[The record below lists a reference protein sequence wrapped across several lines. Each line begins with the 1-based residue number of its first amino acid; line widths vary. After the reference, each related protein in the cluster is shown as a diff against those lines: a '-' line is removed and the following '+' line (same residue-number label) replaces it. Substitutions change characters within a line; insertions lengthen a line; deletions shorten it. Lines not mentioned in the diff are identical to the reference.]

1 MMAPLKVSVPDQRGW
16 SGISASPVHVLWR
29 SADEELLAAVRSAA
43 ERGDLEDVLDALSG
57 SGVRRTPDFVAVL
70 EGDPLRVVTRGVA
83 YAVGFGPTGPVEFR
97 AGGRGPW
104 DDDDSP
110 QAVESIELRPG
121 AMVAG
126 AATASPPQQAQPAPP
141 APGPP
146 PDPAPHPASGSAAAA
161 EPQVVPEPEPDPTP
175 EPEAIPEPAPTP
187 PSTWRAPVLFNRER
201 RQAPADPAPA
211 ATPQPPTPAP
221 SEPSTSQAPPPAPAP
236 AAPERASVDA
246 DGPADAEV
254 EDLPSYDHLFGATE
268 HVRPQPRMI
277 DPHDTQGLSE
287 APIGHTH
294 HESAG
299 GYVPKEP
306 DSGGLTLPPPSDT
319 QRPSTPGRAAPP
331 PPPAHPHPSTRESSE
346 DPTRQ
351 DPSDPPKTGGTQGR
365 GGGGLIDSVPWR
377 SGGSN
382 FPPPASPPE
391 SPRTEQEPPADHV
404 PEAQPGPPVTPPPPA
419 QPHVRPSPPPLRP
432 APLAPLAPPAA
443 AAPPPVTAGS
453 PTPPAPGPPSPSAS
467 VADASD
473 DEEVDAEATVD
484 RSALLAAQGAQPQ
497 AGPLVLAVLCPAGHT
512 SPPHAGA
519 CRVCERPI
527 PPQQP
532 FQTPRPPLGTLRLST
547 GDVVTLDRGVLLGRS
562 PKLNADLP
570 AGERP
575 HLVRVPSPENDISR
589 NHVEV
594 VLEGWHVLVRDLGST
609 NGTTVALP
617 GQPPV
622 RLRPGDSQVVEPG
635 TAVTL
640 ADEVTLTYEVA
651 SS

>member
-146 PDPAPHPASGSAAAA
+146 PDPAPHPAPGSAAAA
-161 EPQVVPEPEPDPTP
+161 EPPPTAPEPEPSPTP

-201 RQAPADPAPA
+201 RQAPADPAAA

-221 SEPSTSQAPPPAPAP
+221 SEPSTSQAPPPAPEP
-236 AAPERASVDA
+236 TPTAPEPASVDA

-382 FPPPASPPE
+382 VPPAASPPE

-419 QPHVRPSPPPLRP
+419 
-432 APLAPLAPPAA
+432 
-443 AAPPPVTAGS
+443 
-453 PTPPAPGPPSPSAS
+453 PGPPSPSAS

-473 DEEVDAEATVD
+473 DEEADAEATVD

-635 TAVTL
+635 TAVSL